1 MKDFA
6 SFKAKLSSEH
16 DFFMKYKGKKNA
28 AEIIEMARKDGFE
41 ITEEE
46 LLQSLEFTDEE
57 LSGIAAGL
65 MGRGIAG
72 GFSPF
77 HGIIG

>member
-6 SFKAKLSSEH
+6 SFKEKLSSDH

-28 AEIIEMARKDGFE
+28 AEIVAMAREDGFV

-65 MGRGIAG
+65 TQLGISG